1 MKECQATSCCRLPVQ
16 AGKKH
21 LSLCFPRLLFSWALL
36 VRKADK
42 QLTTSVMTDDFI
54 LAVAAEMASGID
66 AAVECWMT
74 QVERA
79 LENTNL
85 TTLGRLQAVQEIL
98 ATYKRLTGKAYLVRA
113 VSSVSRQTLGVRDVG
128 PDQT

>member
-1 MKECQATSCCRLPVQ
+1 M
-16 AGKKH
+16 
-21 LSLCFPRLLFSWALL
+21 
-36 VRKADK
+36 
-42 QLTTSVMTDDFI
+42 TTSVMTDDFI

-113 VSSVSRQTLGVRDVG
+113 VSSVSRQTLGLRDFG